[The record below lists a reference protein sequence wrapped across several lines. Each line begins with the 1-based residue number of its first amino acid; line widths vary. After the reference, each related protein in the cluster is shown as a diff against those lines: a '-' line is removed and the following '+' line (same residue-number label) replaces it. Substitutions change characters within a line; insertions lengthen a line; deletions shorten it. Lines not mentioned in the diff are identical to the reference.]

1 MATHTVEDYVRD
13 AEKSSHAT
21 QSASTDMYKTGVDL
35 FRKGME
41 CSIESQKQMLEVV
54 SQLNAETVGLWRTM
68 FGNISSAKPMF
79 NFAEQTV
86 DQFIEMQK
94 RTLDI
99 MGQQSTEI
107 AESAKTQGERTARA
121 AHEATEL
128 AKTQGER
135 TARAAHEA
143 TESTTTQRER
153 QKTA

>member
-1 MATHTVEDYVRD
+1 MEETMATHTVGDYVRD

-21 QSASTDMYKTGVDL
+21 QSAATDVYQTNIDL

-41 CSIESQKQMLEVV
+41 RSIESQKQALQAA
-54 SQLNAETVGLWRTM
+54 SQLNAETVDLWRTM
-68 FGNISSAKPMF
+68 FGNFPGAKPMF

-86 DQFIEMQK
+86 DEFIEMQK

-107 AESAKTQGERTARA
+107 AESAKTQGEHAVRA
-121 AHEATEL
+121 AHET
-128 AKTQGER
+128 
-135 TARAAHEA
+135 
-143 TESTTTQRER
+143 TESTTTHRER

>member
-1 MATHTVEDYVRD
+1 MEETMATHTVEDYVRD

-21 QSASTDMYKTGVDL
+21 QSAATDVYQTNIDL

-41 CSIESQKQMLEVV
+41 RSIESQKQVLQAA
-54 SQLNAETVGLWRTM
+54 SQLNAETVDLWRTM
-68 FGNISSAKPMF
+68 FGNFPGAKPMF

-86 DQFIEMQK
+86 DEFFEMQK

-107 AESAKTQGERTARA
+107 AESAKTQGE
-121 AHEATEL
+121 H
-128 AKTQGER
+128 

-143 TESTTTQRER
+143 TESTTTHRER